1 MITFAQQKFHI
12 MAEKEIYDT
21 ERMIMR
27 ARYAMGLIEDS
38 SCEGDLSVMEL
49 QDLKRE
55 ISELV
60 QGMTALLDSNTR
72 IGQEL
77 ADAKEEL
84 KKTHKDL
91 SSAKDDLSK
100 AKKKIDIL
108 QSEIKYLKGKQNA
121 SNRHRF
127 GDKGEKNTSGT
138 S

>member
-1 MITFAQQKFHI
+1 
-12 MAEKEIYDT
+12 
-21 ERMIMR
+21 
-27 ARYAMGLIEDS
+27 MGLE
-38 SCEGDLSVMEL
+38 
-49 QDLKRE
+49 DLKRE

-72 IGQEL
+72 MGLEL

-84 KKTHKDL
+84 KKAHKDL

-121 SNRHRF
+121 RPSHV
-127 GDKGEKNTSGT
+127 
-138 S
+138 

>member
-1 MITFAQQKFHI
+1 MV
-12 MAEKEIYDT
+12 IYDT
-21 ERMIMR
+21 F
-27 ARYAMGLIEDS
+27 
-38 SCEGDLSVMEL
+38 LSVMEL

-55 ISELV
+55 IAELV
-60 QGMTALLDSNTR
+60 QGMIALLDSNTR

-84 KKTHKDL
+84 KKAHKDL

-121 SNRHRF
+121 RPSHV
-127 GDKGEKNTSGT
+127 
-138 S
+138 

>member
-1 MITFAQQKFHI
+1 
-12 MAEKEIYDT
+12 
-21 ERMIMR
+21 
-27 ARYAMGLIEDS
+27 
-38 SCEGDLSVMEL
+38 MEL
-49 QDLKRE
+49 EYIKRE
-55 ISELV
+55 IAELV

-84 KKTHKDL
+84 KKAHKDL

-121 SNRHRF
+121 RPSHA
-127 GDKGEKNTSGT
+127 
-138 S
+138 

>member
-38 SCEGDLSVMEL
+38 SYEGDLSVMEL

-84 KKTHKDL
+84 KKAHKDL

-127 GDKGEKNTSGT
+127 VSIQPLFWWYEI
-138 S
+138 

>member
-1 MITFAQQKFHI
+1 MVEGINDGVVKGKKARHLPSPFRIT
-12 MAEKEIYDT
+12 EV
-21 ERMIMR
+21 
-27 ARYAMGLIEDS
+27 S
-38 SCEGDLSVMEL
+38 SRECNLSVMEL
-49 QDLKRE
+49 ENLKRE
-55 ISELV
+55 IAELV

-84 KKTHKDL
+84 KKAHKDL

-121 SNRHRF
+121 RPSHV
-127 GDKGEKNTSGT
+127 
-138 S
+138 